1 MQQRPRG
8 LEFREPFGSAH
19 PPELC
24 TLSLDKRSYELACS
38 IRNLTSK
45 LSRCDRGG
53 LIETSRAHSSHLAD
67 SRSAEFT

>member
-24 TLSLDKRSYELACS
+24 TLSLDKRSNELACS
-38 IRNLTSK
+38 M
-45 LSRCDRGG
+45 
-53 LIETSRAHSSHLAD
+53 
-67 SRSAEFT
+67 